1 MPHRPFVPMTL
12 RLIFAAL
19 AHCNRKGEAAERCK
33 KSSEKCVLAHH
44 SNESTPWCDKAQ
56 QKRLGGFIHEALLN
70 PRRSVRP
77 KWLQKSRLLTIG
89 RTLGGS
95 NFSLR

>member
-1 MPHRPFVPMTL
+1 MTL

-44 SNESTPWCDKAQ
+44 SNESRHGRDKAPA
-56 QKRLGGFIHEALLN
+56 KRLGGTH
-70 PRRSVRP
+70 S
-77 KWLQKSRLLTIG
+77 
-89 RTLGGS
+89 
-95 NFSLR
+95 

>member
-1 MPHRPFVPMTL
+1 MPHRPFVPMTI

-44 SNESTPWCDKAQ
+44 S
-56 QKRLGGFIHEALLN
+56 
-70 PRRSVRP
+70 VRP
-77 KWLQKSRLLTIG
+77 CGRWRCPHSQSKATTSCEHRSGSKSEARAT
-89 RTLGGS
+89 TS
-95 NFSLR
+95 

>member
-1 MPHRPFVPMTL
+1 MTL

-44 SNESTPWCDKAQ
+44 SNESRHGRDKAPA
-56 QKRLGGFIHEALLN
+56 KRLGELIHEALLN

-77 KWLQKSRLLTIG
+77 KGYKSRGADHWTDTG
-89 RTLGGS
+89 RKTFLAAVRVTTDQS
-95 NFSLR
+95 

>member
-33 KSSEKCVLAHH
+33 KSSEKCVTTAMKLAMVAIRHQQ
-44 SNESTPWCDKAQ
+44 STSGNSFI
-56 QKRLGGFIHEALLN
+56 RLYSTRAGALDPN
-70 PRRSVRP
+70 GY
-77 KWLQKSRLLTIG
+77 KSRG
-89 RTLGGS
+89 C
-95 NFSLR
+95 